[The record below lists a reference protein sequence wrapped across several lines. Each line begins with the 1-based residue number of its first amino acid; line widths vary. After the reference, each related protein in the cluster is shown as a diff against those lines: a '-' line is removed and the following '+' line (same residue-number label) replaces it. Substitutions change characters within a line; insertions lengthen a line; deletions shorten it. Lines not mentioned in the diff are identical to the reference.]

1 MKYISVIPKPITIFQ
16 SRLFRDQNEHPV
28 RCCVFCSQKINANV
42 QVELASWHMYSKRR
56 SNLVEMDVIKAF
68 SVYPHVARKCCN
80 MAKSTVQKRQ
90 HEVITRKY
98 LILSDSRRLFHRR
111 RWHESSVLLLLLQ
124 LEKQLANIASSCF
137 CGFICIKR
145 VTLLFV
151 LSGAERFFLFVAQ
164 RGAKM
169 KSNSR

>member
-1 MKYISVIPKPITIFQ
+1 MKYVSVIPKPITILQ

-80 MAKSTVQKRQ
+80 MAKSTVQLQ

-98 LILSDSRRLFHRR
+98 LILSDSRRLFHRPPLAR
-111 RWHESSVLLLLLQ
+111 VFSVTTSFTTRETACQ
-124 LEKQLANIASSCF
+124 YRYF
-137 CGFICIKR
+137 
-145 VTLLFV
+145 LFLWLYLHHMRNSFV
-151 LSGAERFFLFVAQ
+151 CAKWSGALFFSL
-164 RGAKM
+164 
-169 KSNSR
+169 